1 MKMFYIQTTDV
12 AINKRMNASFFF
24 LSQFYMSLTYVHY
37 EIYREFTE
45 SELNVHCMDSF

>member
-12 AINKRMNASFFF
+12 AINKRMNASFF
-24 LSQFYMSLTYVHY
+24 SLTILYVLDVYVHY